1 MLNWLVIK
9 TDSLFYRL
17 LQAEP
22 TLAFELAGLSVPDA
36 GGYSFISQEVKQTAF
51 RFDGIAEPPTD
62 RPDAPRGYIEV
73 QFQAE
78 GGFYPRF
85 FTEILLHLRQNPS
98 PRPWLAVVI
107 YPTQTI
113 ERLSPATAPFMN
125 LPNLHRVYLDRLPL
139 LERANPKLWLIA
151 LIVAEDANI
160 APIVRKVQAHHE
172 SQPADGIDWME
183 LLETVLVYRLP
194 AFTREEIQQML
205 NFNDV
210 SLKQTR
216 FYQDVF
222 AEGLVEGKA
231 EGRVEGKAEGR
242 VEGEATLLLRLL
254 ERKFH
259 LLPESARQ
267 RIAAADAETL
277 LVWGERVLDAKSLD
291 EVWGS

>member
-1 MLNWLVIK
+1 MERRNLGSM
-9 TDSLFYRL
+9 D
-17 LQAEP
+17 
-22 TLAFELAGLSVPDA
+22 
-36 GGYSFISQEVKQTAF
+36 GGVSRHPSN
-51 RFDGIAEPPTD
+51 
-62 RPDAPRGYIEV
+62 PDAPRGYIEV

-113 ERLSPATAPFMN
+113 ERLSPATAPFMD

-231 EGRVEGKAEGR
+231 EGKAEGR

-254 ERKFH
+254 ERKFR

-277 LVWGERVLDAKSLD
+277 LVWGERVLDANSLD

>member
-151 LIVAEDANI
+151 LIVAEDATI

-222 AEGLVEGKA
+222 AEGLVEG
-231 EGRVEGKAEGR
+231 
-242 VEGEATLLLRLL
+242 EATLLLRLL

-259 LLPESARQ
+259 LLPESAHQ
-267 RIAAADAETL
+267 RIAAAVAETL

>member
-1 MLNWLVIK
+1 VHH
-9 TDSLFYRL
+9 F
-17 LQAEP
+17 
-22 TLAFELAGLSVPDA
+22 
-36 GGYSFISQEVKQTAF
+36 QEVKIRLLTWVRLEKTDDGFEAGGHD
-51 RFDGIAEPPTD
+51 FDPE
-62 RPDAPRGYIEV
+62 RPQEDADCGSN
-73 QFQAE
+73 
-78 GGFYPRF
+78 
-85 FTEILLHLRQNPS
+85 QNDDFS
-98 PRPWLAVVI
+98 WL
-107 YPTQTI
+107 
-113 ERLSPATAPFMN
+113 
-125 LPNLHRVYLDRLPL
+125 D
-139 LERANPKLWLIA
+139 
-151 LIVAEDANI
+151 EDANI

-172 SQPADGIDWME
+172 SQPSGGIDWME

-194 AFTREEIQQML
+194 ACTREEIQQML